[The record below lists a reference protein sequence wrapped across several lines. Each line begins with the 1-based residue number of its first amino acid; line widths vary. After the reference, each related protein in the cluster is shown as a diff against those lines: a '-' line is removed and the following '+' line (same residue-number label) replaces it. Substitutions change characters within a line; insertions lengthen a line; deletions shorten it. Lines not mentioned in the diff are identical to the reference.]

1 MEEEQKKV
9 LEEAV
14 GAMSRLVLWIA
25 DEIEPVSPEDAM
37 RDLDVVYRVLVA
49 AERCARRLAQK
60 QRVN

>member
-25 DEIEPVSPEDAM
+25 DEIEPVSPDDAI

-49 AERCARRLAQK
+49 AERCARRLAQARK
-60 QRVN
+60 QN

>member
-1 MEEEQKKV
+1 MDAEQKKV

-25 DEIEPVSPEDAM
+25 DEIVPVTPEDAF

-49 AERCARRLAQK
+49 AERCARRLAQEQK
-60 QRVN
+60 PS